1 MKNKFSSTEKV
12 IMSRYES
19 LREVA
24 MFDMWHMDEDHKL
37 YESVVRPL
45 AVISETITELTEE
58 ANRLLR
64 KGVAKAE
71 LKDHP
76 KLAPFTEEI
85 RSEWASIAEEDFV
98 AYTTEYH
105 DWNKELVSKAMA
117 A

>member
-1 MKNKFSSTEKV
+1 MNNKFSNTEKV

-45 AVISETITELTEE
+45 AIISETVTELTDE
-58 ANRLLR
+58 ANSLLR

-76 KLAPFTEEI
+76 KLAPFAEEI
-85 RSEWASIAEEDFV
+85 KSQWASITEEDFV
-98 AYTTEYH
+98 AWTTEYH
-105 DWNKELVSKAMA
+105 DWKLPLVNKAMA